1 MSTTLRVF
9 VGEQWPER
17 PATRWVLLDAAGGVT
32 QQGESDGLRWPVA
45 DFCEAVISAP
55 EASYLKASVPQRVS
69 KRDLP
74 QVVGSV
80 LEDQLLDDP
89 DRCHLTLCGYR
100 RDEADVLVVSRVR
113 LRNILAQF
121 EALGRPLSAAYSE
134 LQTLPMTSPEWIVAL
149 AADAAILVPPGQTP
163 MALDNAAD
171 GLPSPLLAGI
181 VEASPSAA
189 AGFRMIVHPEP
200 GHKVDLPGWK
210 SALGRQQIGIGAE
223 HRWYL
228 LIPGAADLLHGEFA
242 STKPRN
248 NTWLLVRPAFLVA
261 AAAIA
266 AYLAVGLVQLGFSK
280 YRTRQAETRI
290 AELFA
295 SAFPGVPAV
304 APLAQTRRKL
314 DLLRAAHGQAR
325 SDDMVILLAAVAD
338 VMGTEGENSLRE
350 LNYAD
355 RRLTLTL
362 DPAQVARAEDWRR
375 QLQERGYQVAVRTT
389 PRNLTSLTIEL
400 DMTK

>member
-17 PATRWVLLDAAGGVT
+17 PATRWVLLDAAGGVI
-32 QQGESDGLRWPVA
+32 QQGESDGLRWPAA

-55 EASYLKASVPQRVS
+55 EASYLKASIPQRVS

-89 DRCHLTLCGYR
+89 DRCHLTLCGHR
-100 RDEADVLVVSRVR
+100 RDEADVLVVSRLR

-121 EALGRPLSAAYSE
+121 EALARPLSAAYSE
-134 LQTLPMTSPEWIVAL
+134 LQTLPVTSPEWVVAL
-149 AADAAILVPPGQTP
+149 AADAAILVPPGQAP

-171 GLPSPLLAGI
+171 GMPSPLLAGI
-181 VEASPSAA
+181 VEASASAV
-189 AGFRMIVHPEP
+189 AGFRMTIHPEP

-210 SALGRQQIGIGAE
+210 AALGSQQISIGAE
-223 HRWYL
+223 HRWHL
-228 LIPGAADLLHGEFA
+228 LLPGAADLLHGEFA

-248 NTWLLVRPAFLVA
+248 NSWQLVKPAFMVA
-261 AAAIA
+261 AVAIA
-266 AYLAVGLVQLGFSK
+266 ASLAVGLVQLGLSK
-280 YRTRQAETRI
+280 YRAFQAETRMT
-290 AELFA
+290 ELFA

-314 DLLRAAHGQAR
+314 DLLRAAHGLAR
-325 SDDMVILLAAVAD
+325 SDDLVTLLAAVAD
-338 VMGTEGENSLRE
+338 VMGPEGENSVRE
-350 LNYAD
+350 LNYVD
-355 RRLTLTL
+355 RRLTLAF
-362 DPAQVARAEDWRR
+362 DPAHMTRAENWRR

-389 PRNLTSLTIEL
+389 SQNLTSLMIEL